1 MADQLSS
8 TPAQVATSWVIA
20 RAGRRIALVGTAR
33 LKRIEENAMAG
44 TLALPPE
51 ILDRLDALFDPAVIA
66 GARYTPGQ
74 MERIQT

>member
-1 MADQLSS
+1 
-8 TPAQVATSWVIA
+8 
-20 RAGRRIALVGTAR
+20 
-33 LKRIEENAMAG
+33 MAG